1 MLFTYKTNPETPT
14 DLYARLNNCE
24 KKEHNSSMT
33 CHIAC
38 QTLPI
43 YINEHDVISSRDHV
57 KCPVHWFWDFDP
69 ACDPA
74 WSCAYCEKAPEKDSF
89 SQVFSQVFFTGFFTG
104 CDYVKSVLFTGFEI
118 LDPVKKHVKKL
129 QSKILFHWFFHRFFH
144 RFYFTGFLTGFFTG
158 FDPVKSALFTGF
170 QNFTSCEKPVKNL
183 WKNTWKLVFH
193 RFFHRKIHRFFMGF
207 SQVLIQ

>member
-1 MLFTYKTNPETPT
+1 MLFTYKSNPETPT
-14 DLYARLNNCE
+14 DLYACLNNCQ
-24 KKEHNSSMT
+24 KKERNSSMT

-43 YINEHDVISSRDHV
+43 YINEHDIISSRDHV

-69 ACDPA
+69 ACDLQLYVL
-74 WSCAYCEKAPEKDSF
+74 WKSSRTRF
-89 SQVFSQVFFTGFFTG
+89 FFTGFFTG

-129 QSKILFHWFFHRFFH
+129 QSKILFH
-144 RFYFTGFLTGFFTG
+144 RFYFTGFLTGFE
-158 FDPVKSALFTGF
+158 PVKSALITGF